1 MAHRQLS
8 LLLVDDQSGTRE
20 LLAQRLARDG
30 FHVAGAD
37 SGECALAMMRIER
50 YDLVL
55 LDLQMPGLDGYAVLT
70 RIVADPQLREAAV
83 IMLTATNARDAVLRC
98 LEAGA
103 VDYIVKPYDFREMK
117 TRIWR
122 AAVARGLAHARRD
135 DSGAVEVAP
144 ARVLVVDDQELN
156 RNLLARRVEHA
167 GHRATCV
174 ASGEEALER
183 LQAEAHDLV
192 LLDIRMPGMDG
203 FAVLRAIRAEQ
214 RFENTAVMM
223 VSASNDSNTISRSYE
238 LGADD
243 YVTKPFSSVELKAR
257 LTICL
262 SVLEA
267 RRAERARRARL
278 EALAKEGAALGLHGN
293 EAQRRL
299 APFGPFDPFR
309 RSD

>member
-8 LLLVDDQSGTRE
+8 LLLIDDQSDMRE
-20 LLAQRLARDG
+20 LLARRLAHDG
-30 FHVAGAD
+30 FHVAGTD
-37 SGECALAMMRIER
+37 SGETALAMMRVER

-55 LDLQMPGLDGYAVLT
+55 LDLQMPGLDGYAILT
-70 RIVADPQLREAAV
+70 RIAADPQLREAAV

-122 AAVARGLAHARRD
+122 AAVARGLAHAKRD

-156 RNLLARRVEHA
+156 RKLLARRVEHG
-167 GHRATCV
+167 GHRASCV
-174 ASGEEALER
+174 ASGEEALAR
-183 LQAEAHDLV
+183 LHTEPYDLV

-203 FAVLRAIRAEQ
+203 FAVLRAIRAEA
-214 RFENTAVMM
+214 RFQDTAVMM
-223 VSASNDSNTISRSYE
+223 VSASNDSNTISRGYE

-257 LTICL
+257 MTICL
-262 SVLEA
+262 SVLES

-278 EALAKEGAALGLHGN
+278 KELAEEGAALGFHGS
-293 EAQRRL
+293 EAKRGL
-299 APFGPFDPFR
+299 APLDPLDQ
-309 RSD
+309 SPEP